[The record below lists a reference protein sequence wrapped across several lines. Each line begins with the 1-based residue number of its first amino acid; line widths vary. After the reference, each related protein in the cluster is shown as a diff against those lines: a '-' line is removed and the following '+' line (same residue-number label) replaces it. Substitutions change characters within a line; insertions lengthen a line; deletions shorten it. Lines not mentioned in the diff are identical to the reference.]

1 MDKENTLYIDLKDG
15 RVEIEMRPDLA
26 PLHVAQI
33 KALTRRGW
41 HVVMACRDVN
51 KAARAAESLGLSADQ
66 VSPMQIDLGSLAS
79 VRSFVVAVT
88 QQKITFDALVCNAAI
103 YLPRLQKPQRSPEGF
118 EISVATNYLGHC
130 REMHRRYHD
139 STGIVFD
146 TLYPGCVADTALFR
160 ETPKAFQKIFPW
172 FQKNITKGYVSQNL
186 AGEWVAQAVADPG
199 FETSGVHWSWGNRQ
213 KAGREAFSQP
223 LSN

>member
-1 MDKENTLYIDLKDG
+1 L
-15 RVEIEMRPDLA
+15 
-26 PLHVAQI
+26 
-33 KALTRRGW
+33 
-41 HVVMACRDVN
+41 ACRDVN

-66 VSPMQIDLGSLAS
+66 VASMQIDLGSLAS

-172 FQKNITKGYVSQNL
+172 FQKNITKGYVTQEL
-186 AGEWVAQAVADPG
+186 AGERVAQVVADAQ
-199 FETSGVHWSWGNRQ
+199 FSQSGVHWSWGNRNSAIRQ
-213 KAGREAFSQP
+213 PFAQALSMKANSESLANKLWEYTAKLVSLEAT
-223 LSN
+223 